1 MEPDTLREDMPL
13 TTERKRGFAI
23 LSAERRTEIARQG
36 GQISHARGRAHEF
49 SRDEAREA
57 GRKGGRAVS
66 GNRQHMA
73 TIGRAGGH
81 ASQVRRRE
89 QATRALG

>member
-1 MEPDTLREDMPL
+1 MELDTQEMPS
-13 TTERKRGFAI
+13 TTEHKRGFAI
-23 LSAERRTEIARQG
+23 LTKERRKEIARQG

-73 TIGRAGGH
+73 AIGRTGGK
-81 ASQVRRRE
+81 ASQFRRRQ
-89 QATRALG
+89 QADQAVG

>member
-1 MEPDTLREDMPL
+1 METDTPRDMPF
-13 TTERKRGFAI
+13 TPKYKRGFAI
-23 LSAERRTEIARQG
+23 LPQERRKEIARQG
-36 GQISHARGRAHEF
+36 GRISHARGRAHEF
-49 SRDEAREA
+49 TRDEAREA

-73 TIGRAGGH
+73 MIGRQGGR

-89 QATRALG
+89 QANRAVG

>member
-1 MEPDTLREDMPL
+1 MEPDTLRETPP
-13 TTERKRGFAI
+13 TTEHKRGFAI
-23 LSAERRTEIARQG
+23 LPQERLREIARQG
-36 GQISHARGRAHEF
+36 GQISHARGAAHEF
-49 SRDEAREA
+49 TRDEARAA

-73 TIGRAGGH
+73 TIGRAGGK
-81 ASQVRRRE
+81 ASQARRRE